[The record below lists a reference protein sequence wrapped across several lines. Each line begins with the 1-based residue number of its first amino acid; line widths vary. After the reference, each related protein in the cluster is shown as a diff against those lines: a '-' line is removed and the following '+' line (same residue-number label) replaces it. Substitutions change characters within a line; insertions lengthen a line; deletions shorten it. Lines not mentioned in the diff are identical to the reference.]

1 MEQFLYLTF
10 FGRVPSGRSPA
21 PASLKNGRAPPLPSR
36 KPQTNQYPKKIQ
48 TQFVFQYNS
57 QMKYPYQNNPF
68 LDSSTENTYNLYSK
82 LKFEIMGCIQNI
94 NCNFVQTVGGM
105 QHTKN
110 KWAIYKSSKN
120 RYSILILHFCSI
132 FLISCNNPK
141 TTPYKVSTHN
151 SVQYANGFSIQNFEL
166 FSVLTVKK
174 PWPTSKNN
182 YTYILTTNPSNVPDS
197 LQQFSIIKIPLKSI
211 VVTSTTHIPSLEMLN
226 VEKTLVGFPQLNYIS
241 SPKIRF
247 RIDQNKIKELG
258 NNQNLNLELL
268 VNLQPDVIV
277 GYGIDN
283 HNPVFENIQKNGL
296 KLMLNGDWNE
306 ETPLGKA
313 EWIKFFGALYNKQS
327 LANSL
332 FLRIEKDYK
341 ATKKLALAAPEMPT
355 VLIGDCYQD
364 HWNLP
369 KGNSWG
375 CRFLYDAKSQYLWQN
390 TNGTGSNTLS
400 FESVFEKAN
409 QADFWFSS
417 GQFSTKKE
425 MLQSNPHYAQFK
437 AFKSDN
443 LYTFGNKKGKTGGI
457 IYYEL
462 APNRPDLVLKDLVK
476 ILHPELLK
484 NYKPYFFEKL
494 K

>member
-1 MEQFLYLTF
+1 MH
-10 FGRVPSGRSPA
+10 
-21 PASLKNGRAPPLPSR
+21 
-36 KPQTNQYPKKIQ
+36 
-48 TQFVFQYNS
+48 
-57 QMKYPYQNNPF
+57 
-68 LDSSTENTYNLYSK
+68 
-82 LKFEIMGCIQNI
+82 CIQNI

-105 QHTKN
+105 HQTKI
-110 KWAIYKSSKN
+110 KLAIYKSSKN
-120 RYSILILHFCSI
+120 VFSILILLFFII
-132 FLISCNNPK
+132 FLIACNKSK
-141 TTPYKVSTHN
+141 TTQDVNNQHN
-151 SVQYANGFSIQNFEL
+151 NVQYAKGFSIQNFEM

-174 PWPTSKNN
+174 PWPTSEKN
-182 YTYILTTNPSNVPDS
+182 YTYILSTNPSKVPDS
-197 LQQFSIIKIPLKSI
+197 LRQFSIIKIPVKTI
-211 VVTSTTHIPSLEMLN
+211 VVTSTTHIPSLEMLG

-241 SPKIRF
+241 STKIRSL
-247 RIDQNKIKELG
+247 IDQKKIEELG
-258 NNQNLNLELL
+258 NNQNLNLEVL
-268 VNLQPDVIV
+268 VNLQPNVII

-283 HNPVFENIQKNGL
+283 NNPVFENIQKNGL

-313 EWIKFFGALYNKQS
+313 EWIKFFGVLYNKQA
-327 LANSL
+327 LANTL
-332 FLRIEKDYK
+332 FLNIEKDYQ
-341 ATKKLALAAPEMPT
+341 ATKKLALSARQKPT

-417 GQFSTKKE
+417 GQFTTKKE